1 MSQTVLAIDDSSD
14 IHRLL
19 DVRLKPEGLVVHHAL
34 DAADGMA
41 QAIRNT
47 PDLILLDVDMP
58 IITGF
63 EMCKQLKENAQLAQ
77 VPVIFLTGATEVYT
91 KVQGFD
97 LGAVDYVTKPFDPA
111 ELRARV
117 RAALRTK
124 RYHDLLAARSNV
136 DGLTA
141 LWNRSYFNQR
151 IGEEISAAQRYD
163 RVVSLVMVDIDKF
176 KSLNDNHGH
185 PFGDQVLQRVGEL
198 LHTSLRTTDAPC
210 RFGGEE
216 FALILSETDE
226 EGAATTAERI
236 REALAHMVFR
246 PSDRMQLQVTASFG
260 VVTSSILPKSKLDVA
275 HLVMAA
281 DDALYEA
288 KRTGRN
294 RVCIAKP
301 NVGSTI

>member
-1 MSQTVLAIDDSSD
+1 MNQTVLAIDDSPD

-19 DVRLKPEGLVVHHAL
+19 DVRLRPEGLVLHHAL
-34 DAADGMA
+34 DAQDGLE
-41 QAIRNT
+41 QAVRLV

-58 IITGF
+58 NVTGF
-63 EMCKQLKENAQLAQ
+63 EVCRQLKDHSTLAQ
-77 VPVIFLTGATEVYT
+77 VPVIFLTGASEVYT

-124 RYHDLLAARSNV
+124 RYHDLLSARSNV

-141 LWNRSYFNQR
+141 IWNRSYFNQR
-151 IGEEISAAQRYD
+151 LGEEVAAVRRYG
-163 RVVSLVMVDIDKF
+163 RVLSVVMLDIDEF
-176 KSLNDNHGH
+176 KTLNDGYGH

-198 LHTSLRTTDAPC
+198 LHTMLRSTDAPC
-210 RFGGEE
+210 RYGGEE
-216 FALILSETDE
+216 FGLILSDTNEA
-226 EGAATTAERI
+226 GAIITAERI
-236 REALAHMVFR
+236 RTALAALTFR
-246 PSDRMQLQVTASFG
+246 PKDRPIRVTASFG
-260 VVTSSILPKSKLDVA
+260 VATSSIIDEGRLDSA

-288 KRTGRN
+288 KKTGRD
-294 RVCIAKP
+294 RVCVAKP
-301 NVGSTI
+301 NQNCTL

>member
-1 MSQTVLAIDDSSD
+1 MTQTVLAIDDSPD

-19 DVRLKPEGLVVHHAL
+19 DVRLRPEGLVLHHAL
-34 DAADGMA
+34 DAQDGMD
-41 QAIRNT
+41 QALRIV

-58 IITGF
+58 VVTGF
-63 EMCKQLKENAQLAQ
+63 EVCRKLKEHGHLAQ

-124 RYHDLLAARSNV
+124 RYHDLLSARSNV

-141 LWNRSYFNQR
+141 IWNRSYFNQR
-151 IGEEISAAQRYD
+151 LGEEIAAAKRYA
-163 RVVSLVMVDIDKF
+163 RVLSLVMLDLDNF
-176 KSLNDNHGH
+176 KSLNDSYGH

-198 LHTSLRTTDAPC
+198 LHTMLRTTDAPC
-210 RFGGEE
+210 RYGGEE
-216 FALILSETDE
+216 FGLILSDTDLQ
-226 EGAATTAERI
+226 GAMITAERI
-236 REALAHMVFR
+236 RVALAELTFR
-246 PSDRMQLQVTASFG
+246 PKDRPMRITASLG
-260 VVTSSILPKSKLDVA
+260 LATSTTLGAKLDAA
-275 HLVMAA
+275 HFVMAA

-288 KRTGRN
+288 KKTGRN
-294 RVCIAKP
+294 RVCTAKP
-301 NVGSTI
+301 NLVSTL